1 MKAKRDVPPKLQAPV
16 TLDGAVRS
24 VVRDELKRAGL
35 AGSEPET
42 PTSPTSLDLLVLGVV
57 AADCALA
64 LVVYPAADNSAVQ
77 NFVKVMQWTGGPI
90 LVAAATWFPTRLL
103 LVARR
108 PTLRVVAIALLVL
121 MLPQQVPLV
130 PILVPRAAET
140 VSEFKFDDRD
150 SITKSSGRRLVTMS
164 SHTVVTT
171 SADQKCASTPQ
182 PTLTIAATEL
192 WSDIWRQRVVPI
204 YYEAFA
210 NFPTEESEKVE
221 KVLTISRRDGS
232 FHSQEVVIVRKAL
245 AIRRTG
251 RLRDDESASSRKM
264 QIDVDG
270 STAGSQLRLA
280 NGPYILEL
288 LDTHNTCLG
297 RLCGQLAK
305 SLNGDCFLQFERAQC
320 LQPCP

>member
-1 MKAKRDVPPKLQAPV
+1 MKAKRDIPSKSQGPV

-35 AGSEPET
+35 TASEPEA
-42 PTSPTSLDLLVLGVV
+42 PASPTKLDLLILGVV

-64 LVVYPAADNSAVQ
+64 LVVYPTADNSAVQ
-77 NFVKVMQWTGGPI
+77 SFVKVMQWTGGTI
-90 LVAAATWFPTRLL
+90 FVAAATWFQKRFLL
-103 LVARR
+103 LTRR
-108 PTLRVVAIALLVL
+108 HAFRAVAIALLVL

-130 PILVPRAAET
+130 PILVPRAAES

-164 SHTVVTT
+164 SHTLVTT
-171 SADQKCASTPQ
+171 AADQKCVVTPQ

-192 WSDIWRQRVVPI
+192 WSDIWRQRFVPI

-210 NFPTEESEKVE
+210 NFPTEEGEKVE

-232 FHSQEVVIVRKAL
+232 FRSHEVDIVRKAL
-245 AIRRTG
+245 ALQRTG
-251 RLRDDESASSRKM
+251 RLRDDQTSPSTM

-270 STAGSQLRLA
+270 STAASQLRLA
-280 NGPYILEL
+280 NGPYSLEL
-288 LDTHNTCLG
+288 QDKRNNCLG
-297 RLCGQLAK
+297 RLCGQLDK
-305 SLNGDCFLQFERAQC
+305 SINGDCLLQFERAQC
-320 LQPCP
+320 SQACP